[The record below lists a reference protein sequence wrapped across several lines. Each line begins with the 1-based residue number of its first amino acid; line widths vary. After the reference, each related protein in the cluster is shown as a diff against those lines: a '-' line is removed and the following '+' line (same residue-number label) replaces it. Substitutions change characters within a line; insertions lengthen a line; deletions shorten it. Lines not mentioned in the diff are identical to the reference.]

1 VIALSEKRQKRIL
14 CEGPVDRFNGAQLFR
29 LTQNKRML
37 VIFPGQLLTVGEE
50 ISPAEAELL
59 LNSTTWRFQEVK

>member
-1 VIALSEKRQKRIL
+1 LSEKRQKKIL
-14 CEGPVDRFNGAQLFR
+14 CEGPVGQNGAQLFR
-29 LTQNKRML
+29 LSRNKKPL
-37 VIFPGQLLTVGEE
+37 DIYPGQLLTVGEE